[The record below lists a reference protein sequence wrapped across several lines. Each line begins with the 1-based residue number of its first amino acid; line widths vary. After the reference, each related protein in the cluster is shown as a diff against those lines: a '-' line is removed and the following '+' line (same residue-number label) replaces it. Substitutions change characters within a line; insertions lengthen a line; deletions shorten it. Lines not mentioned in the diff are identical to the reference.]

1 MKKVILS
8 LILFLPLMT
17 IVCHQTRKQYT
28 DPDTESIR
36 INNMIEKIKFIDY
49 YEVIDD
55 LATPNSLKNDTFPDY
70 DYLYILLLDTVH
82 IQLINQYYPRIVND
96 FRLYYDFLDFSRIEN
111 NSRRSQMKFIETEL
125 ESLKDCFR
133 DERILKEILSNNFG
147 QEPGSNVRLDDEVFI
162 KDDNV
167 AVFWINGIGS
177 DLNKVWK
184 GEKGL
189 YIEHISTTMT

>member
-1 MKKVILS
+1 
-8 LILFLPLMT
+8 MT

-55 LATPNSLKNDTFPDY
+55 LAIPDSLKNDTFQDY
-70 DYLYILLLDTVH
+70 DYLYIFLLDTIH
-82 IQLINQYYPRIVND
+82 IQLIDQYYPRIVND

-111 NSRRSQMKFIETEL
+111 NSRRSRMKFIETEI

-147 QEPGSNVRLDDEVFI
+147 QEPGSNVRLGDEVFI

-177 DLNKVWK
+177 ELNKVWK